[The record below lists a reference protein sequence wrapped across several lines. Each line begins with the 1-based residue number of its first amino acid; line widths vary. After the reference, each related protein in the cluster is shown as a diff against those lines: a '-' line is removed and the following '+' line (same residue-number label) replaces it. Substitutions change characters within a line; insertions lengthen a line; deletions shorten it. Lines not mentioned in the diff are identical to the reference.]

1 MCVIIVAYKGTKGQI
16 VSSFM
21 HSRRLTL
28 CMDRKVQRE
37 DLREIM
43 RDISLEMLKNISL
56 CLASFT
62 PRFESYVGEEGYLCM
77 ITSYVH
83 ALIPPMFR
91 VIGSCIMTYIILLC
105 HCFRFIACFFNKF
118 CFAMCLFC

>member
-1 MCVIIVAYKGTKGQI
+1 MCVIIVAYKGTQGRI

-28 CMDRKVQRE
+28 CVDRKVQRE

-62 PRFESYVGEEGYLCM
+62 QRFESYVGEEGYLCM

-83 ALIPPMFR
+83 ALILPMFR

-105 HCFRFIACFFNKF
+105 HCFRCIACSSYKF
-118 CFAMCLFC
+118 LFCYVFIC